1 MPYRRLPNT
10 DQARIRSMERATEM
24 EYSET
29 KATLAI
35 SYKIINET
43 RSFLTRFVKAHD
55 EYTTCYNRQVA
66 ASKKYITLAKNAR
79 LYVSHFIQVLNLAVI
94 RGEIK
99 KEALAYYGL
108 EDENMA
114 LPDLTSDATL
124 IEWGEKVVMG
134 EDKRKKNGGAPIYN
148 PTIAKVNVHL
158 EMFKE
163 SYHSQKKFQESTTR
177 SLQAVASQREEADR
191 LILEIWNQ
199 VESYYADYPAS
210 KKIEACKQYGVI
222 YYYRKSE
229 KERIRQ
235 ERLQQKL
242 SFE

>member
-24 EYSET
+24 EYNET
-29 KATLAI
+29 KESLAI

-55 EYTTCYNRQVA
+55 EYTLCYNRQVA
-66 ASKKYITLAKNAR
+66 ASKKYVTLAKNAR

-108 EDENMA
+108 EDENIA
-114 LPDLTSDATL
+114 LPDLTSDTAL
-124 IEWGEKVVMG
+124 IEWGEKVVKG
-134 EDKRKKNGGAPIYN
+134 EDERKRKGGAPIYN
-148 PTIAKVNVHL
+148 PTIAKVNVHVD
-158 EMFKE
+158 MFKE
-163 SYHSQKKFQESTTR
+163 SYHSQKKFQESTNR
-177 SLQAVASQREEADR
+177 ALQAVSSQRDEADR

-199 VESYYADYPAS
+199 VETFYADYTTL
-210 KKIEACKQYGVI
+210 KKIEACTKYGVI

-229 KERIRQ
+229 KERMKQ
-235 ERLQQKL
+235 ERLQQKF